1 MNKSEIK
8 LEYNLDMKSTNKTY
22 NGWTN
27 YETWNVKLWLDN
39 DEDSYIYW
47 NDTAHGLKDASNGT
61 AQLADQLE
69 AEHAETLP
77 ELTGWHADF
86 LRAAF
91 SEVNWY
97 EIAEH
102 LIEGAE

>member
-1 MNKSEIK
+1 MN
-8 LEYNLDMKSTNKTY
+8 TY

-27 YETWNVKLWLDN
+27 YETWNVKLWMDD
-39 DEDSYIYW
+39 DEGSNRYW
-47 NDTAHGLKDASNGT
+47 NDTAHGLKDASDGT
-61 AQLADQLE
+61 AKL
-69 AEHAETLP
+69 AEHLKSEHEETLP
-77 ELTGWHADF
+77 ELNGWHADF

-102 LIEGAE
+102 LIEDAE

>member
-1 MNKSEIK
+1 MN
-8 LEYNLDMKSTNKTY
+8 TY

-27 YETWNVKLWLDN
+27 YETWNVKLWMDN
-39 DEDSYIYW
+39 DEGSNRYW
-47 NDTAHGLKDASNGT
+47 NDTALGLKDASDGT
-61 AQLADQLE
+61 AKL
-69 AEHAETLP
+69 AEHLKSEHEETLP
-77 ELTGWHADF
+77 ELNGWHADF

-102 LIEGAE
+102 LIEDAE

>member
-1 MNKSEIK
+1 M
-8 LEYNLDMKSTNKTY
+8 KTY

-27 YETWNVKLWLDN
+27 YETWNVKLWMDN
-39 DEDSYIYW
+39 DEGSYGYW

-61 AQLADQLE
+61 AQLAEQLE
-69 AEHAETLP
+69 VEHEETLP
-77 ELTGWHADF
+77 ELTGWHADC

-91 SEVNWY
+91 SQVNWR

-102 LIEGAE
+102 LIEDAE